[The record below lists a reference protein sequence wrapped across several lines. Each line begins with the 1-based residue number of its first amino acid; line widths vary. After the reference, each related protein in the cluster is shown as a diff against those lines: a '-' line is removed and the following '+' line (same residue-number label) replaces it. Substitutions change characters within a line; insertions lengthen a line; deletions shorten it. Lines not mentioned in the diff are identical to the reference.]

1 MTGTRAFHLTSSRCH
16 SRKSLIARALTSM
29 PLATSR
35 ISPRSQDLL
44 RSLAVSHLATSRILA
59 VSHLAA
65 SRVLM
70 GVPMGASR
78 ILAVSKV
85 LMDVAV
91 AASSKI
97 LAGSPMGI
105 SRILVGSHLATSRIL
120 AASHLA
126 TSPVCLLLMVA
137 WGNILANRAASTTSR
152 ILTAS
157 LILVS
162 KDLGIRISPISL
174 LLPIR
179 QRPRFHSR
187 TLGCHKPR
195 LDRTRV
201 SVRETLDRINLD
213 LVRTRYLFQTVA
225 IWDSNEAR
233 MSGCANH
240 V

>member
-1 MTGTRAFHLTSSRCH
+1 MTGTQAFHLTSSRCH
-16 SRKSLIARALTSM
+16 SHKSPITRALTSM

-44 RSLAVSHLATSRILA
+44 RSLAVSRLAT
-59 VSHLAA
+59 

-70 GVPMGASR
+70 GVPTGASR
-78 ILAVSKV
+78 ILAGSKV

-91 AASSKI
+91 AASKI
-97 LAGSPMGI
+97 LVGSPMGI